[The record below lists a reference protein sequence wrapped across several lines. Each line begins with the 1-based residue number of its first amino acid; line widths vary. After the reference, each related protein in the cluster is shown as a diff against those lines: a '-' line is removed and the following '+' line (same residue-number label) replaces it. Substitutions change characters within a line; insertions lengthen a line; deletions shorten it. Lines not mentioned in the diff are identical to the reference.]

1 MPPAFLK
8 DRGPIGLQIK
18 LFLTIFVLIYHTPS
32 IVTGMQANPSRTKR
46 IRIRTRVFV
55 PLVFVI
61 AVMLVTYFF
70 PRQGSFKYAF
80 NEGRP
85 WQYGLLMAP
94 FDFPIYKSVE
104 QLQAEQDSILQFYE
118 SYFEVDEEVEKSALA
133 EFDAD
138 VNLKERLSELPAE
151 YKLYLRQKL
160 QEVYEKGIMRSEDY
174 DRIAASATGGL
185 RIKEGIMAASRK
197 IESFFT
203 IRSAYE
209 RVLDD
214 LPKSMDAER
223 LRAADINDY
232 IRENIIYDAATSE
245 KAEKEFIQQIDIS
258 RGMVQQGQRIID
270 QGEIVDDRT
279 YNILSSLKRVTEE
292 RSGSAGKNSGII
304 VGQLM
309 LILLMFGSFYM
320 YLLFFRP
327 NEYRNR
333 KHVVFMVLLIVL
345 FLLLTALTI
354 HFELFSVF
362 ILPYAIVT
370 ILIRTFI
377 DSRTALF
384 ASLITVILSS
394 LMVPYPFEFIV
405 IQMSVAMASIFMLK
419 ELSERSQLIRSSFF
433 ILLTYVLVY
442 LGLTLY
448 QEGSIGETNWVML
461 IYFLINFIFIMFSY
475 TLVYLVEQSF
485 GFISGVSLVELSNIN
500 KPLLKELSEKAPGTF
515 QHSLQVSNLGMAA
528 ASRLGA
534 NASLIRTGALY
545 HDIGKMVNPA
555 FFTENQTPGMNPH
568 AGLPFEESARII
580 INHVKDGVRIAQKNN
595 IPKQIIDF
603 IETHHG
609 TSMPKFF
616 YISWKNANPGKE
628 VNESD
633 FRYPGP
639 NPSSR
644 EEAIMMMADA
654 VEASS
659 RSLPV
664 YTEES
669 IRNLVEKI
677 IDAQLN
683 EGYFKM
689 APITFRDI
697 QSVKDVFVEKLLTM
711 YHSRIVYPEL
721 NKPENKQ
728 LRDEDHAAD
737 DEMTPV
743 QP

>member
-1 MPPAFLK
+1 MH
-8 DRGPIGLQIK
+8 Q
-18 LFLTIFVLIYHTPS
+18 
-32 IVTGMQANPSRTKR
+32 NPSKKKK
-46 IRIRTRVFV
+46 IKIRTRVFV

-61 AVMLVTYFF
+61 AVLLVTYLF
-70 PRQGSFKYAF
+70 PRQGSFKYSF

-94 FDFPIYKSVE
+94 FDFPIYKTSE
-104 QLQAEQDSILQFYE
+104 QLQAEQDSLLQYYE
-118 SYFEVDEEVEKSALA
+118 PYFETDDNVQKNALA
-133 EFDAD
+133 DFDAD
-138 VNLKERLSELPAE
+138 VNLKERLSVLPAD
-151 YKLYLRQKL
+151 YKLYIRKKL
-160 QEVYEKGIMRSEDY
+160 LEVYDEGIMRSEDY
-174 DRIAASATGGL
+174 DRIAASVTGGL
-185 RIKEGIMAASRK
+185 RLKEGNMAESRN

-209 RVLDD
+209 KVLDD
-214 LPKSMDAER
+214 FPESMDIEL
-223 LRAADINDY
+223 LRSADINDY
-232 IRENIIYDAATSE
+232 IRENIIFDAATSE
-245 KAEKEFIQQIDIS
+245 KAENEFIQQIDIS

-270 QGEIVDDRT
+270 QGEIVDDHT

-292 RSGSAGKNSGII
+292 RSGGAGKSSGII
-304 VGQLM
+304 IGQLM

-333 KHVVFMVLLIVL
+333 KHVVFMVLLIVI
-345 FLLLTALTI
+345 FLLLTAVTVR
-354 HFELFSVF
+354 FELFSVF
-362 ILPYAIVT
+362 IIPYAIVT

-384 ASLITVILSS
+384 SSLITVILSS

-405 IQMSVAMASIFMLK
+405 IQMLVAMVSIFMLK

-433 ILLTYVLVY
+433 ILLTYILVY
-442 LGLTLY
+442 VGLTLY
-448 QEGSIGETNWVML
+448 QEGSIKETNWVML
-461 IYFLINFIFIMFSY
+461 VYFLINFIFIMFSY

-515 QHSLQVSNLGMAA
+515 QHSMQVSNLAMAA
-528 ASRLGA
+528 ASKLGA

-628 VNESD
+628 VKESD

-639 NPSSR
+639 NPFTR
-644 EEAIMMMADA
+644 EEAIMMMADS

-659 RSLPV
+659 RSLPE

-669 IRNLVEKI
+669 IRTLVDKI
-677 IDAQLN
+677 IDAQLY

-697 QSVKDVFVEKLLTM
+697 QTVKDVFVEKLQTI
-711 YHSRIVYPEL
+711 YHSRIAYPEL
-721 NKPENKQ
+721 NRNEKKQ
-728 LRDEDHAAD
+728 LRDQDHTAD
-737 DEMTPV
+737 NKISQEES
-743 QP
+743 

>member
-1 MPPAFLK
+1 MH
-8 DRGPIGLQIK
+8 Q
-18 LFLTIFVLIYHTPS
+18 
-32 IVTGMQANPSRTKR
+32 NPSKKKK
-46 IRIRTRVFV
+46 IKIRTRVFV

-61 AVMLVTYFF
+61 AVLLVTYLF
-70 PRQGSFKYAF
+70 PRQGSFKYSF

-94 FDFPIYKSVE
+94 FDFPIYKTSE
-104 QLQAEQDSILQFYE
+104 QLQAEQDSLLQYYE
-118 SYFEVDEEVEKSALA
+118 PYFETDDNVQKNALA
-133 EFDAD
+133 DFDAD
-138 VNLKERLSELPAE
+138 VNLKERLSGLPAD
-151 YKLYLRQKL
+151 YKLYIRKKL
-160 QEVYEKGIMRSEDY
+160 LEVYDEGIMRSEDY
-174 DRIAASATGGL
+174 DRIAASVTGGL
-185 RIKEGIMAASRK
+185 RLKEGNMAESRN

-209 RVLDD
+209 KVLDD
-214 LPKSMDAER
+214 FPESMDIEL
-223 LRAADINDY
+223 LRSADINDY
-232 IRENIIYDAATSE
+232 IRENIIFDAATSE
-245 KAEKEFIQQIDIS
+245 KAENEFIQQIDIS

-270 QGEIVDDRT
+270 QGEIVDDHT

-292 RSGSAGKNSGII
+292 RSGGAGKSSGII
-304 VGQLM
+304 IGQLM

-333 KHVVFMVLLIVL
+333 KHVVFMVLLIVI
-345 FLLLTALTI
+345 FLLLTAVTVR
-354 HFELFSVF
+354 FELFSVF
-362 ILPYAIVT
+362 IIPYAIVT

-384 ASLITVILSS
+384 SSLITVILSS

-405 IQMSVAMASIFMLK
+405 IQMLVAMVSIFMLK

-433 ILLTYVLVY
+433 ILLTYILVY
-442 LGLTLY
+442 VGLTLY
-448 QEGSIGETNWVML
+448 QEGSIKETNWVML
-461 IYFLINFIFIMFSY
+461 VYFLINFIFIMFSY

-515 QHSLQVSNLGMAA
+515 QHSMQVSNLAMAA
-528 ASRLGA
+528 ASKLGA

-628 VNESD
+628 VKESD

-639 NPSSR
+639 NPFTR
-644 EEAIMMMADA
+644 EEAIMMMADS

-659 RSLPV
+659 RSLPE

-669 IRNLVEKI
+669 IRTLVDKI
-677 IDAQLN
+677 IDAQLY

-697 QSVKDVFVEKLLTM
+697 QTVKDVFVEKLQTI
-711 YHSRIVYPEL
+711 YHSRIAYPEL
-721 NKPENKQ
+721 NRNEKKQ
-728 LRDEDHAAD
+728 LRDQDHTAD
-737 DEMTPV
+737 NKISQEES
-743 QP
+743 

>member
-1 MPPAFLK
+1 MH
-8 DRGPIGLQIK
+8 Q
-18 LFLTIFVLIYHTPS
+18 
-32 IVTGMQANPSRTKR
+32 NPSNKKK
-46 IRIRTRVFV
+46 IKIRTRVFV

-61 AVMLVTYFF
+61 AVLLVTYLF
-70 PRQGSFKYAF
+70 PRQGSFKYSF

-94 FDFPIYKSVE
+94 FDFPIYKTSE
-104 QLQAEQDSILQFYE
+104 QLQAEQDSLLQYYE
-118 SYFEVDEEVEKSALA
+118 PYFETDDNVQKNALA
-133 EFDAD
+133 DFDAD
-138 VNLKERLSELPAE
+138 VNLKERLSGLPAD
-151 YKLYLRQKL
+151 YKLYIRKKL
-160 QEVYEKGIMRSEDY
+160 LEVYDEGIMRSEDY
-174 DRIAASATGGL
+174 DRIAASVTGGL
-185 RIKEGIMAASRK
+185 RLKEGNMAESRN

-209 RVLDD
+209 KVLDD
-214 LPKSMDAER
+214 FPESMDIEL
-223 LRAADINDY
+223 LRSADINDY
-232 IRENIIYDAATSE
+232 IRENIIFDAATSE
-245 KAEKEFIQQIDIS
+245 KAENEFIQQIDIS

-270 QGEIVDDRT
+270 QGEIVDDHT

-292 RSGSAGKNSGII
+292 RSGGAGKSSGII
-304 VGQLM
+304 IGQLM

-333 KHVVFMVLLIVL
+333 KHVVFMVLLIVI
-345 FLLLTALTI
+345 FLLLTAVTVR
-354 HFELFSVF
+354 FDLFSVF
-362 ILPYAIVT
+362 IIPYAIVT

-384 ASLITVILSS
+384 SSLITVILSS

-405 IQMSVAMASIFMLK
+405 IQMLVAMVSIFMLK

-433 ILLTYVLVY
+433 ILLTYILVY
-442 LGLTLY
+442 VGLTLY
-448 QEGSIGETNWVML
+448 QEGSIKETNWVML
-461 IYFLINFIFIMFSY
+461 VYFLINFIFIMFSY

-515 QHSLQVSNLGMAA
+515 QHSMQVSNLAMAA
-528 ASRLGA
+528 ASKLGA

-628 VNESD
+628 VKESD

-639 NPSSR
+639 NPFTR
-644 EEAIMMMADA
+644 EEAIMMMADS

-659 RSLPV
+659 RSLPE

-669 IRNLVEKI
+669 IRTLVDKI
-677 IDAQLN
+677 IDAQLY

-697 QSVKDVFVEKLLTM
+697 QTVKDVFVEKLQTI
-711 YHSRIVYPEL
+711 YHSRIAYPEL
-721 NKPENKQ
+721 NRNEKKQ
-728 LRDEDHAAD
+728 LRDQDHTAD
-737 DEMTPV
+737 NKISQEES
-743 QP
+743 

>member
-1 MPPAFLK
+1 MH
-8 DRGPIGLQIK
+8 Q
-18 LFLTIFVLIYHTPS
+18 
-32 IVTGMQANPSRTKR
+32 NPSKKKK
-46 IRIRTRVFV
+46 IKIRTRVFV
-55 PLVFVI
+55 PLIFVI
-61 AVMLVTYFF
+61 AVLLVTYLF
-70 PRQGSFKYAF
+70 PRQGSFKYSF

-94 FDFPIYKSVE
+94 FDFPIYKTSE
-104 QLQAEQDSILQFYE
+104 QLQAEQDSLLQYYE
-118 SYFEVDEEVEKSALA
+118 PYFETDDKVQKNALA
-133 EFDAD
+133 DFDAD
-138 VNLKERLSELPAE
+138 VNLKERLSGLPAD
-151 YKLYLRQKL
+151 YKLYIRKKL
-160 QEVYEKGIMRSEDY
+160 LEVYDEGIMRSEDY
-174 DRIAASATGGL
+174 DRIAASVTGGL
-185 RIKEGIMAASRK
+185 RLKEGNMAESRN

-209 RVLDD
+209 KVLNDF
-214 LPKSMDAER
+214 PESMDIEL
-223 LRAADINDY
+223 LRSADINDY
-232 IRENIIYDAATSE
+232 IRENIIFDAATSE
-245 KAEKEFIQQIDIS
+245 KAENEFIQQIDIS

-270 QGEIVDDRT
+270 QGEIVDDHT

-292 RSGSAGKNSGII
+292 RSGGAGKSSGII

-333 KHVVFMVLLIVL
+333 KHVVFMVLLIVI
-345 FLLLTALTI
+345 FLLLTAVTVR
-354 HFELFSVF
+354 FELFSVF
-362 ILPYAIVT
+362 IIPYAIVT

-405 IQMSVAMASIFMLK
+405 IQMLVAMVSIFMLK

-433 ILLTYVLVY
+433 ILLTYILVY
-442 LGLTLY
+442 VGLTLY
-448 QEGSIGETNWVML
+448 QEGSIKETNWVML
-461 IYFLINFIFIMFSY
+461 VYFLINFIFIMFSY

-515 QHSLQVSNLGMAA
+515 QHSMQVSNLAMAA
-528 ASRLGA
+528 ASKLGA

-628 VNESD
+628 VKESD

-639 NPSSR
+639 NPFTR
-644 EEAIMMMADA
+644 EEAIMMMADS

-659 RSLPV
+659 RSLPE

-669 IRNLVEKI
+669 IRTLVDKI
-677 IDAQLN
+677 IDAQLY

-697 QSVKDVFVEKLLTM
+697 QTVKDVFVEKLQTI
-711 YHSRIVYPEL
+711 YHSRIAYPEL
-721 NKPENKQ
+721 NRNEKKQ
-728 LRDEDHAAD
+728 LRDQDHTAD
-737 DEMTPV
+737 NKISQEES
-743 QP
+743 

>member
-1 MPPAFLK
+1 MH
-8 DRGPIGLQIK
+8 Q
-18 LFLTIFVLIYHTPS
+18 
-32 IVTGMQANPSRTKR
+32 NPSKKKK
-46 IRIRTRVFV
+46 IKIRTRVFV

-61 AVMLVTYFF
+61 AVLLVTYLF
-70 PRQGSFKYAF
+70 PRQGSFKYSF

-94 FDFPIYKSVE
+94 FDFPIYKTSE
-104 QLQAEQDSILQFYE
+104 QLQAEQDSLLQYYE
-118 SYFEVDEEVEKSALA
+118 PYFETDDNVQKNALA
-133 EFDAD
+133 DFDAD
-138 VNLKERLSELPAE
+138 VNLKERLSGLPAD
-151 YKLYLRQKL
+151 YKLYIRKKL
-160 QEVYEKGIMRSEDY
+160 LEVYDEGIMRSEDY
-174 DRIAASATGGL
+174 DRIAASVTGGL
-185 RIKEGIMAASRK
+185 RLKEGNMAESRN
-197 IESFFT
+197 IESFYT

-209 RVLDD
+209 KVLDD
-214 LPKSMDAER
+214 FPESMDIEL
-223 LRAADINDY
+223 LRSADINDY
-232 IRENIIYDAATSE
+232 IRENIIFDAATSE
-245 KAEKEFIQQIDIS
+245 KAENEFIQQIDIS

-270 QGEIVDDRT
+270 QGEIVDDHT

-292 RSGSAGKNSGII
+292 RSGGAGKSSGII
-304 VGQLM
+304 IGQLM

-333 KHVVFMVLLIVL
+333 KHVVFMVLLIVI
-345 FLLLTALTI
+345 FLLLTAVTVR
-354 HFELFSVF
+354 FELFSVF
-362 ILPYAIVT
+362 IIPYAIVT

-384 ASLITVILSS
+384 SSLITVILSS

-405 IQMSVAMASIFMLK
+405 IQMLVAMVSIFMLK

-433 ILLTYVLVY
+433 ILLTYILVY
-442 LGLTLY
+442 VGLTLY
-448 QEGSIGETNWVML
+448 QEGSIKETNWVML

-515 QHSLQVSNLGMAA
+515 QHSMQVSNLAMAA
-528 ASRLGA
+528 ASKLGA

-628 VNESD
+628 VKESD

-639 NPSSR
+639 NPFTR
-644 EEAIMMMADA
+644 EEAIMMMADS

-659 RSLPV
+659 RSLPE

-669 IRNLVEKI
+669 IRTLVDKI
-677 IDAQLN
+677 IDAQLY

-697 QSVKDVFVEKLLTM
+697 QTVKDVFVEKLQTI
-711 YHSRIVYPEL
+711 YHSRIAYPEL
-721 NKPENKQ
+721 NRNEKKQ
-728 LRDEDHAAD
+728 LRDQDHTAD
-737 DEMTPV
+737 NKISQEES
-743 QP
+743 

>member
-1 MPPAFLK
+1 M
-8 DRGPIGLQIK
+8 
-18 LFLTIFVLIYHTPS
+18 H
-32 IVTGMQANPSRTKR
+32 ANSSNKKK

-55 PLVFVI
+55 PMVFVI
-61 AVMLVTYFF
+61 AVLLITYLF
-70 PRQGSFKYAF
+70 PRQGSFKYSF

-85 WQYGLLMAP
+85 WQYGLLTAP
-94 FDFPIYKSVE
+94 FDFPIYKTAE
-104 QLQAEQDSILQFYE
+104 QLQTEQDSILQYYE
-118 SYFEVDEEVEKSALA
+118 PYFLIDNEIQKNALA
-133 EFDAD
+133 DFDAD
-138 VNLKERLSELPAE
+138 VNLKERLAELPPAT
-151 YKLYLRQKL
+151 KLYIRKKL
-160 QEVYEKGIMRSEDY
+160 QDVYEKGIMRSEDY
-174 DRIAASATGGL
+174 DRISASVTGGL
-185 RIKEGIMAASRK
+185 RIREKNMAASRK
-197 IESFFT
+197 IETFYT

-209 RVLDD
+209 KVLDD
-214 LPKSMDAER
+214 LPQEMDVEMVK
-223 LRAADINDY
+223 AADINDY

-245 KAEKEFIQQIDIS
+245 KAENEFIQQVDIS

-270 QGEIVDDRT
+270 QGEIVNDHT
-279 YNILSSLKRVTEE
+279 FNILSSLKRVTEE
-292 RSGSAGKNSGII
+292 RSGSAAKNNGM
-304 VGQLM
+304 VLGQLM

-333 KHVVFMVLLIVL
+333 KHVVFMVLLVVI
-345 FLLLTALTI
+345 FLLLTAVTVR
-354 HFELFSVF
+354 FELFSVY
-362 ILPYAIVT
+362 ILPYAIET

-394 LMVPYPFEFIV
+394 LMVPFPFEFIV
-405 IQMSVAMASIFMLK
+405 IQMSVAMISIFMLK

-433 ILLTYVLVY
+433 ILLTYILVY

-448 QEGSIGETNWVML
+448 QEGSIKEANWLML
-461 IYFLINFIFIMFSY
+461 VYFLINFIFIMFSY

-528 ASRLGA
+528 AAKLGA

-545 HDIGKMVNPA
+545 HDIGKMMNPA

-580 INHVKDGVRIAQKNN
+580 INHVKDGVKIAQRYN
-595 IPKQIIDF
+595 IPQQIIDF

-609 TSMPKFF
+609 TSMPKYF

-628 VNESD
+628 VNEAD

-639 NPSSR
+639 NPFTR

-659 RSLPV
+659 RSLAE
-664 YTEES
+664 YSEES
-669 IRNLVEKI
+669 LRTLVDKI
-677 IDAQLN
+677 IDGQLQ
-683 EGYFKM
+683 EGYFKL
-689 APITFRDI
+689 APISFRDI
-697 QSVKDVFVEKLLTM
+697 QTVKDVFVEKLQTM
-711 YHSRIVYPEL
+711 YHSRITYPEL
-721 NKPENKQ
+721 KTPAPQHAVSEEEHGEIPDYS
-728 LRDEDHAAD
+728 DEETLH
-737 DEMTPV
+737 P
-743 QP
+743 

>member
-1 MPPAFLK
+1 
-8 DRGPIGLQIK
+8 
-18 LFLTIFVLIYHTPS
+18 
-32 IVTGMQANPSRTKR
+32 
-46 IRIRTRVFV
+46 
-55 PLVFVI
+55 
-61 AVMLVTYFF
+61 
-70 PRQGSFKYAF
+70 RQGSFKYSF

-85 WQYGLLMAP
+85 WQYGLLTAP
-94 FDFPIYKSVE
+94 FDFPIYKTAE
-104 QLQAEQDSILQFYE
+104 QLQTEQDSILQYYE
-118 SYFEVDEEVEKSALA
+118 PYFLIDNEIQKNALA
-133 EFDAD
+133 DFDAD
-138 VNLKERLSELPAE
+138 VNLKERLAELPPAT
-151 YKLYLRQKL
+151 KLYIRKKL
-160 QEVYEKGIMRSEDY
+160 QDVYEKGIMRSEDY
-174 DRIAASATGGL
+174 DRISASVTGGL
-185 RIKEGIMAASRK
+185 RIREKNMAASRK
-197 IESFFT
+197 IETFYT

-209 RVLDD
+209 KVLDD
-214 LPKSMDAER
+214 LPQEMDVEMVK
-223 LRAADINDY
+223 AADINDY

-245 KAEKEFIQQIDIS
+245 KAENEFIQQVDIS

-270 QGEIVDDRT
+270 QGEIVNDHT
-279 YNILSSLKRVTEE
+279 FNILSSLKRVTEE
-292 RSGSAGKNSGII
+292 RSGSAAKNNGM
-304 VGQLM
+304 VLGQLM

-333 KHVVFMVLLIVL
+333 KHVVFMVLLVVI
-345 FLLLTALTI
+345 FLLLTAVTVR
-354 HFELFSVF
+354 FELFSVY

-405 IQMSVAMASIFMLK
+405 IQMSVAMVSIFMLK

-433 ILLTYVLVY
+433 ILLTYILVY

-448 QEGSIGETNWVML
+448 QEGSIKEANWLML
-461 IYFLINFIFIMFSY
+461 VYFLINFIFIMFSY

-528 ASRLGA
+528 AAKLGA

-545 HDIGKMVNPA
+545 HDIGKMMNPA

-580 INHVKDGVRIAQKNN
+580 INHVKDGVKIAQRYN
-595 IPKQIIDF
+595 IPQQIIDF

-609 TSMPKFF
+609 TSMPKYF

-628 VNESD
+628 VNEAD

-639 NPSSR
+639 NPFTR

-659 RSLPV
+659 RSLAE
-664 YTEES
+664 YSEES
-669 IRNLVEKI
+669 LRTLVDKI
-677 IDAQLN
+677 IDGQLQD
-683 EGYFKM
+683 GYFKL

-697 QSVKDVFVEKLLTM
+697 QTVKDVFVEKLQTM
-711 YHSRIVYPEL
+711 YHSRITYPEL
-721 NKPENKQ
+721 KTPAPQHAVSEEEHGEIPDYS
-728 LRDEDHAAD
+728 DEETLH
-737 DEMTPV
+737 P
-743 QP
+743 

>member
-1 MPPAFLK
+1 MH
-8 DRGPIGLQIK
+8 Q
-18 LFLTIFVLIYHTPS
+18 
-32 IVTGMQANPSRTKR
+32 NPSKKKK
-46 IRIRTRVFV
+46 IKIRTRVFV

-61 AVMLVTYFF
+61 AVLLVTYLF
-70 PRQGSFKYAF
+70 PRQGSFKYSF

-94 FDFPIYKSVE
+94 FDFPIYKTSE
-104 QLQAEQDSILQFYE
+104 QLQAEQDSLLQYYE
-118 SYFEVDEEVEKSALA
+118 PYFETDDNVQKNALA
-133 EFDAD
+133 DFDAD
-138 VNLKERLSELPAE
+138 VNLKERLSGLPAD
-151 YKLYLRQKL
+151 YKLYIRKKL
-160 QEVYEKGIMRSEDY
+160 LEVYDEGIMRSEDY
-174 DRIAASATGGL
+174 DRIAASVTGGL
-185 RIKEGIMAASRK
+185 RLKEGNMAESRN
-197 IESFFT
+197 IESFYT

-209 RVLDD
+209 KVLDD
-214 LPKSMDAER
+214 FPESMDIEL
-223 LRAADINDY
+223 LRSADINDY
-232 IRENIIYDAATSE
+232 IRENIIFDAATSE
-245 KAEKEFIQQIDIS
+245 KAENEFIQQIDIS

-270 QGEIVDDRT
+270 QGEIVDDHT

-292 RSGSAGKNSGII
+292 RSGGAGKSSGII
-304 VGQLM
+304 IGQLM

-333 KHVVFMVLLIVL
+333 KHVVFMVLLIVI
-345 FLLLTALTI
+345 FLLLTAVTVR
-354 HFELFSVF
+354 FELFSVF
-362 ILPYAIVT
+362 IIPYAIVT

-384 ASLITVILSS
+384 SSLITVILSS

-405 IQMSVAMASIFMLK
+405 IQMLVAMVSIFMLK

-433 ILLTYVLVY
+433 ILLTYILVY
-442 LGLTLY
+442 VGLTLY
-448 QEGSIGETNWVML
+448 QEGSIKETNWVML
-461 IYFLINFIFIMFSY
+461 VYFLINFIFIMFSY

-515 QHSLQVSNLGMAA
+515 QHSMQVSNLAMAA
-528 ASRLGA
+528 ASKLGA

-628 VNESD
+628 VKESD

-639 NPSSR
+639 NPFTR
-644 EEAIMMMADA
+644 EEAIMMMADS

-659 RSLPV
+659 RSLPE

-669 IRNLVEKI
+669 IRTLVDKI
-677 IDAQLN
+677 IDAQLY

-697 QSVKDVFVEKLLTM
+697 QTVKDVFVEKLQTI
-711 YHSRIVYPEL
+711 YHSRIAYPEL
-721 NKPENKQ
+721 NRNEKKQ
-728 LRDEDHAAD
+728 LRDQDHTAD
-737 DEMTPV
+737 NKISQEES
-743 QP
+743 